1 MMTSKTEKKVMKPGD
16 LVKFDHRLPLQNE
29 KTAGIGMIIEI
40 EERSAM
46 AYIVSSLGTR
56 WEFMTNLILI
66 E

>member
-1 MMTSKTEKKVMKPGD
+1 MKPGD